1 MRNVGEYLEK
11 NSFYFPNPNPR
22 ESKDFL
28 HVSLKEQIWLN
39 VKSVRNV
46 SQWSDIGEEVSDS

>member
-1 MRNVGEYLEK
+1 MSNVGEYLEK

-28 HVSLKEQIWLN
+28 HVCLKEQI
-39 VKSVRNV
+39 
-46 SQWSDIGEEVSDS
+46 